1 MADTTVYIPE
11 EMAAE
16 LDTIAAQN
24 IPASSRSAVARYL
37 IQEAIDVLKAAL
49 ANPQPYPS
57 LPEAPADCDEQT
69 SEVVE

>member
-37 IQEAIDVLKAAL
+37 IQEAIAVLKAA
-49 ANPQPYPS
+49 ATRDRPYPS
-57 LPEAPADCDEQT
+57 LPEAPADCDEQAFE
-69 SEVVE
+69 EVE